1 MAQELASGVLASAV
15 VGMDLALVV
24 VLVVLASYKNISVIS
39 RLVKTYK
46 YFFLRSGIEE
56 FQFKYLPDYIHYNH
70 STVPAFH
77 NKLKLIHKLTVL
89 GSRA

>member
-1 MAQELASGVLASAV
+1 MARELALGVLASAV
-15 VGMDLALVV
+15 VGMVLAWVV
-24 VLVVLASYKNISVIS
+24 ALVVLADLRNNSVIS
-39 RLVKTYK
+39 CLVKICN
-46 YFFLRSGIEE
+46 YFSRSGIET

-77 NKLKLIHKLTVL
+77 NRLKLIHKLTVL